1 MCVCKGGGG
10 VREKNTLS
18 GDVDFVASRYK
29 QCVFPKL

>member
-1 MCVCKGGGG
+1 MCVKGGG